1 MMHRSTIARRSAAA
15 LLIGATTA
23 LGACNADRLTAANRN
38 QPSVQT
44 ATTDPNAVQFA
55 ITGIVAA
62 NRNQLAAYVRDV
74 GIFGRE
80 NFNYTQTEGRNTSGF
95 LVNFSDPAGFASGLW
110 AGRYQ
115 NLRNIFN
122 LSRVV
127 EQSTALSAEQKSAA
141 QGFLRTYEALELHY
155 VVATRH
161 NLGAVVELRE
171 DPLDLAPFV
180 SRDSAYAHVVG
191 RLDQGNTL
199 LGQGGAAFPFALT
212 TGFAGFTTPT
222 TFRQFNRAIY
232 ARVQAW
238 RGSLG
243 CGAAC
248 YQATLTAL
256 AQTWIDPAGDLQ
268 RGVYATYSTAA
279 GDATNAANTFGGA
292 QRVIVGH
299 PSILVDAPRKADG
312 TPDNRVAG
320 KVTTLATAQN
330 APGSGLGIATSVGIT
345 RYPTQDAPIPI
356 IKNEE
361 LILLRAEARYF
372 TGDVAGA
379 LTDLNA
385 IRTRSG
391 GLAAITQEQIAARDQ
406 FVTEL
411 LVQRRL
417 SLFLEGHRWVDVRR
431 FGRLETLPRDLPNH
445 RVAEQMVIPQG
456 ECLVRRNTG
465 NQALFGPGCP

>member
-1 MMHRSTIARRSAAA
+1 MHRPTLARRSAAA

-23 LGACNADRLTAANRN
+23 LGACSADRLTAANRN
-38 QPSVQT
+38 QPSVAS

-55 ITGIVAA
+55 VTGIVAA
-62 NRNQLAAYVRDV
+62 NRNQLDDYVRDI

-95 LVNFSDPAGFASGLW
+95 LQNFNDPAGFASGLW

-127 EQSTALSAEQKSAA
+127 EQSTALSAAQKSAT
-141 QGFLRTYEALELHY
+141 QGFLRTFEALELHY

-180 SRDSAYAHVVG
+180 SRDSTYGYIVG

-199 LGQGGAAFPFALT
+199 LGQGGDAFPFALT
-212 TGFAGFTTPT
+212 SGFGGFSTPT

-243 CGAAC
+243 CGAPC
-248 YQATLTAL
+248 YQAALTAL
-256 AQTWIDPAGDLQ
+256 GQTWLDPAGDLQ

-279 GDATNAANTFGGA
+279 GDATNASNTFGGA
-292 QRVIVGH
+292 ARVIVGH
-299 PSILVDAPRKADG
+299 PSIVADAPRKADG
-312 TPDNRVAG
+312 TPDNRFAA
-320 KVTTLATAQN
+320 KITTLATPQN
-330 APGSGLGIATSVGIT
+330 APGSGIGIATNVGVT
-345 RYPTQDAPIPI
+345 RYPAQDTPVPI

-379 LTDLNA
+379 LADINT

-391 GLAAITQEQIAARDQ
+391 GLAAIAQAQIATRDQ

-411 LVQRRL
+411 LLQRRL
-417 SLFLEGHRWVDVRR
+417 SLFMEGHRWIDVRR
-431 FGRLETLPRDLPNH
+431 FGRLDTLPRDLPTH
-445 RVAEQMVIPQG
+445 RVAEQMVVPQG